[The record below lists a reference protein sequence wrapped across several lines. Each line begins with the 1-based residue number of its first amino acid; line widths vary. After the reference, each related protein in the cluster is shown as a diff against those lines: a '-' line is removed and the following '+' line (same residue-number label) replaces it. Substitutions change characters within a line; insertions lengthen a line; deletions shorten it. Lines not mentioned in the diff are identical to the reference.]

1 MPELIPADWTVRA
14 LIVAL
19 LEMPMDAVV
28 EVDAGNSGPM
38 LEVASVSEQPGT
50 GFGQQFITL
59 KVRDA

>member
-1 MPELIPADWTVRA
+1 MPELIPADRTIRA

-28 EVDAGNSGPM
+28 EVDVGNSGP
-38 LEVASVSEQPGT
+38 LLGVASVEKQPGT